1 MIRLDRPDSVI
12 QSNPDLMESTRWSR
26 VNDLV
31 LSCTCAQIWPAQPDP
46 PVLPLRSVSAGN
58 PWETI
63 VVYCAQNR
71 QPNGPIWIPNR
82 PLPRVPFA
90 RRLPRTTN
98 GNSEAA
104 GRREGIQISNRI
116 FVLLSIVWDLI
127 WVDSRGRGIGFSSI
141 PSFVVVRVALFM
153 MPCCSSSLGSRIR
166 SWLRD
171 YDCLQ
176 SVAVV
181 LIYVQVSNSGSLG
194 FLGSNNRWLCIV
206 YFDLCSCDLVGCFV
220 GFWWMLLGLDVGLF
234 EVSIYIR
241 FSLFVTNWFNWLFT
255 GWR

>member
-1 MIRLDRPDSVI
+1 MIWCWAARAHRYGQLNPTHPSCLCGPLVQVIHGRPSLCTAPKIDNLMVRSGFQTDPSLAFHSPDAFRGRRTAIRKPQEGDKGSKSVI
-12 QSNPDLMESTRWSR
+12 GYLFFCRSFG
-26 VNDLV
+26 
-31 LSCTCAQIWPAQPDP
+31 IW
-46 PVLPLRSVSAGN
+46 
-58 PWETI
+58 
-63 VVYCAQNR
+63 
-71 QPNGPIWIPNR
+71 
-82 PLPRVPFA
+82 F
-90 RRLPRTTN
+90 
-98 GNSEAA
+98 
-104 GRREGIQISNRI
+104 
-116 FVLLSIVWDLI
+116 DLI
-127 WVDSRGRGIGFSSI
+127 WVDSRGRGIGFSLI
-141 PSFVVVRVALFM
+141 PSFVVFRVALFM